1 MPLTAAQLTAFWTNP
16 AQMGLSARTRTQIA
30 AEGLVTPDDFEDFN
44 NEADLDGLFKL
55 LLKPPKV
62 MVGIGIHAVLT
73 EVAAYVIPAKTMIR
87 LHGVRLI
94 MAYYRMAGRAVEAD
108 DLLWP
113 VVKSFVEQWKALLEK
128 KKADFGQAPKLT

>member
-1 MPLTAAQLTAFWTNP
+1 MPLNAAQLTAFWTNA
-16 AQMGLSARTRTQIA
+16 AQMGLSAHTRTQIA

-44 NEADLDGLFKL
+44 DEADLDGLFKL

-62 MVGIGIHAVLT
+62 MVGIGVNAVLT
-73 EVAAYVIPAKTMIR
+73 EVAAYVIPAKM
-87 LHGVRLI
+87 HGVHLI
-94 MAYYRMAGRAVEAD
+94 MAYYRMVGRAVEAD

-128 KKADFGQAPKLT
+128 KMADVGQAPKLTKD